1 MIFISEKFV
10 AIIYL
15 VLNSMVLTFF
25 LIYLYLCSIPICDID
40 LFIIKFAK
48 TRNNCLLT
56 IELLSYLFSYP
67 NNVVEVFD

>member
-1 MIFISEKFV
+1 MIFISENFV
-10 AIIYL
+10 AVFLFIFKFHGSY
-15 VLNSMVLTFF
+15 VF
-25 LIYLYLCSIPICDID
+25 LICSYLCSIPICDID

-67 NNVVEVFD
+67 NNVMEVFD